1 MNAKENYKPYL
12 YSSKLSQAEEF
23 IDLKERLE
31 LDLLELE
38 RRISLNENLDA
49 SEGLK
54 LYGSDFFDTFQTS
67 FMPIN
72 EPNPVSDY
80 SLDIGDVLNIQL
92 VGQLDNIDDY
102 IINGDG
108 SISRKILGKINVAGL
123 TLSEASALIKLKIS
137 SLYVG
142 IDAYISLRVY

>member
-1 MNAKENYKPYL
+1 M
-12 YSSKLSQAEEF
+12 
-23 IDLKERLE
+23 
-31 LDLLELE
+31 ELE

-108 SISRKILGKINVAGL
+108 SISIEEIGKINVAGL
-123 TLSEASALIKLKIS
+123 TLSEASALIKQDKFFICWNRCLH
-137 SLYVG
+137 
-142 IDAYISLRVY
+142 